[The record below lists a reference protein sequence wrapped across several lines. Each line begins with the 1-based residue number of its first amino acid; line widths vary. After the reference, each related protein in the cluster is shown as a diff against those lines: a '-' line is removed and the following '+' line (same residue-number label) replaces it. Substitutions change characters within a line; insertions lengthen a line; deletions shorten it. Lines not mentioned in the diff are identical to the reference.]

1 MRFIEILPD
10 LTAPACT
17 SVNAELVAVHTL
29 AHVSIIQ
36 LHHPFAQKNPA
47 SHSKCLRAAET
58 VVHMIRRIPDIE
70 FQFLDPIIGV
80 RIWSLFFSLL
90 RVFFTSKTALTAVCC
105 PQTCWMCASDVFI
118 RERAWGKQQPP
129 HAASALFDVEEKLST
144 LIEALNRLSF
154 TFPVASE

>member
-1 MRFIEILPD
+1 MRFIEVLPD
-10 LTAPACT
+10 LSAPTCS

-58 VVHMIRRIPDIE
+58 VVHIIRRTPEME

-80 RIWSLFFSLL
+80 RIIFIFWTLL
-90 RVFFTSKTALTAVCC
+90 SRL
-105 PQTCWMCASDVFI
+105 
-118 RERAWGKQQPP
+118 
-129 HAASALFDVEEKLST
+129 LYVE
-144 LIEALNRLSF
+144 NPR
-154 TFPVASE
+154 